1 MAEQIDK
8 KLLAGLKFR
17 TSEAVE
23 VKGEDGR
30 PGKKFIPKER
40 ALKPEDVLDW
50 KDAGGSVVIVT
61 ADGQKYTVSKSGA
74 KDQKT
79 EE

>member
-40 ALKPEDVLDW
+40 TLALDDVLDW
-50 KDAGGSVVIVT
+50 KDCGDSVVIVT
-61 ADGQKYTVSKSGA
+61 ADGQKYTVSKTKG
-74 KDQKT
+74 K
-79 EE
+79 E